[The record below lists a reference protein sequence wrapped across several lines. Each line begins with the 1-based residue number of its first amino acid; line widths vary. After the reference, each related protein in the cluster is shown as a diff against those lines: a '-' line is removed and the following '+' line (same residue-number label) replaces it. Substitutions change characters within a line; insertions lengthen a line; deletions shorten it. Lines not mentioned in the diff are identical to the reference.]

1 MRSLKGC
8 VITQFLMK
16 SALNLSKLKPCVNG
30 LGLIRPGSVI
40 NFIELRALFR
50 IQLIMSK
57 EYSD

>member
-8 VITQFLMK
+8 VITQFLVK
-16 SALNLSKLKPCVNG
+16 SALNLSKLEPRSNG

-40 NFIELRALFR
+40 NFVELRVRFR

>member
-8 VITQFLMK
+8 VITQFLVK
-16 SALNLSKLKPCVNG
+16 SALNLSKLEPRSNG
-30 LGLIRPGSVI
+30 LGLIRPVPVI
-40 NFIELRALFR
+40 NFVELRVRFR